1 MGMRYVT
8 NDGPN
13 TIYIGGKLIAP
24 GEGREVDEMLAPP
37 DQGGPA
43 ATMDDP
49 DPEPTLDDMVAEL
62 SAKSVKDIT
71 AELPGLTQEALERLS
86 EIEQANPSPRKTL
99 LAALGDEHIRR
110 ADAAL
115 TSDPL

>member
-24 GEGREVDEMLAPP
+24 GEGREVDERLLPR
-37 DQGGPA
+37 DQSMPVKEQ
-43 ATMDDP
+43 P
-49 DPEPTLDDMVAEL
+49 PEPGPSLDDLVGEL
-62 SAKSVKDIT
+62 RAKSVKDIT
-71 AELPGLTQEALERLS
+71 AELPGLTQEAFDRLAELEHGDP
-86 EIEQANPSPRKTL
+86 IPRKTL
-99 LAALGDEHIRR
+99 LAELGTEQIRR

-115 TSDPL
+115 KSDPL

>member
-1 MGMRYVT
+1 MGLRYVT

-24 GEGREVDEMLAPP
+24 GEGRDVDERLLPR
-37 DQGGPA
+37 DQSTP
-43 ATMDDP
+43 
-49 DPEPTLDDMVAEL
+49 VAEL
-62 SAKSVKDIT
+62 PPKTGPSLDDLVGELRAKSVKAIT
-71 AELPGLTQEALERLS
+71 AELPGLTQEALDRLA
-86 EIEQANPSPRKTL
+86 ELEHGDPTPRKSL
-99 LAALGDEHIRR
+99 LAELGTEQIRR